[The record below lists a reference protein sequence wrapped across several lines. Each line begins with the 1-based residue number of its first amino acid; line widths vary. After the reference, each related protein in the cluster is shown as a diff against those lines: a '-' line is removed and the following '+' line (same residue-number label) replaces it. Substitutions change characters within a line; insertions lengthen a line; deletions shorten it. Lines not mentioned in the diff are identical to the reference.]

1 VLVQDYH
8 FALLPRMIRQRL
20 PKATIIA
27 FWHIPWPNPEAFA
40 ICPWRVELLDGLL
53 GGDILGFH
61 TQFHVN
67 NFLESVDRFV
77 EARID
82 RETSAVVLRGRST
95 AVHRY
100 PISIEWP
107 PEPLARAIPIDEAR
121 ERVRVRFNLPRGH
134 KVGIGVERLDYTK
147 GIVERIDAVARLFER
162 QPEWVGRFTFI
173 QIAAPS
179 RATIGDYQN
188 YATRVKRRVEEINA
202 RYADA
207 VHPPIILLAE
217 HHEPDAVYEYLRAA
231 DVCVVSSLHD
241 GMNLVAKEFVAA
253 HDDERGVLVLSQF
266 AGASRELAEA
276 LIVNPY
282 DAEQCA
288 AALGVALAMTPE
300 EQRDRMRLMR
310 NIIRE
315 FNVYR
320 WAGRMLLDAA
330 AMRHRK
336 RFNDQAEAQVV

>member
-1 VLVQDYH
+1 TDESQQRWTQETLRAVLRGEMRGNEVIIVSNREPYIHVKTADGVRVQHPASGLVTALEPVMRACSGTWIAHGSGNADRETVDRYDRVSVPPDHPSYQIRRIWLSEQEIAGYYEGFANEGLWPLCHIAHVRPTFRASDWEQYRAVNAKFADAVAKEAHSDDPVVLIQDYH
-8 FALLPRMIRQRL
+8 FALLPRMVRDRL
-20 PKATIIA
+20 PKATIIT

-134 KVGIGVERLDYTK
+134 KVGV
-147 GIVERIDAVARLFER
+147 
-162 QPEWVGRFTFI
+162 
-173 QIAAPS
+173 
-179 RATIGDYQN
+179 
-188 YATRVKRRVEEINA
+188 
-202 RYADA
+202 
-207 VHPPIILLAE
+207 
-217 HHEPDAVYEYLRAA
+217 
-231 DVCVVSSLHD
+231 
-241 GMNLVAKEFVAA
+241 
-253 HDDERGVLVLSQF
+253 
-266 AGASRELAEA
+266 
-276 LIVNPY
+276 
-282 DAEQCA
+282 
-288 AALGVALAMTPE
+288 
-300 EQRDRMRLMR
+300 
-310 NIIRE
+310 
-315 FNVYR
+315 
-320 WAGRMLLDAA
+320 
-330 AMRHRK
+330 
-336 RFNDQAEAQVV
+336 